1 MTRRLRHW
9 VMANSLLASCLIHG
23 ALFGGAMGYLH
34 WQASRLDH
42 VMEIDLRGQSL
53 LARPANPQGGPR
65 MAQPPQP
72 WIMASGHR
80 SAPPP
85 KAEPLTVTPQVAE
98 EAGPACPPPC
108 PENPGDWVP
117 AGATSRKPVWS
128 DGIITEDDYP
138 RDLRRE
144 GKEGKV
150 VAEVL
155 IDASGR
161 VREVSLQQSSLPQFD
176 SLVLERLR
184 ASRFQPAYDANGDAV
199 PCRLILPIVFQLN

>member
-1 MTRRLRHW
+1 MTRRFRQW
-9 VMANSLLASCLIHG
+9 VLANSLLASLLIHG
-23 ALFGGAMGYLH
+23 ALFGAAVGYFQ
-34 WQASRLDH
+34 WRESQLDH

-65 MAQPPQP
+65 AAQAPQP
-72 WIMASGHR
+72 WVMATGR
-80 SAPPP
+80 SNAPPP
-85 KAEPLTVTPQVAE
+85 KAQPLTMTPQVAE

-117 AGATSRKPVWS
+117 AGATTRKPVWAE
-128 DGIITEDDYP
+128 GIITEDDYP

-155 IDASGR
+155 IDASGH
-161 VREVSLQQSSLPQFD
+161 VREVSLQQSSQPQFNA
-176 SLVLERLR
+176 LVLERLK
-184 ASRFQPAYDANGDAV
+184 ASRFKPAYDANGDAV